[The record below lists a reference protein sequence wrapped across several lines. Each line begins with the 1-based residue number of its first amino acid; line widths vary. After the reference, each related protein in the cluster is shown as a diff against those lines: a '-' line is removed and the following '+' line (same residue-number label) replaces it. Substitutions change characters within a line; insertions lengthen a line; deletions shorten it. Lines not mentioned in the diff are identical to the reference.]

1 MSRFWEGRRVLVTG
15 HTGFK
20 GSWLVLM
27 LARCGA
33 RVHGYALQPPT
44 KPSLFETA
52 RVHEHLSGHAIGDV
66 RDARALADAVEAA
79 APEVVFH
86 LAAQPLVRASY
97 REPVET
103 YATNVMGTVH
113 LLEAARSA
121 GCVRALV
128 NVTSDKCYA
137 EDASGRPHHEG
148 DALGG
153 HDPYASSKAC
163 AELVTSAYRDSFLA
177 SQGVLVASAR
187 AGNVIGGGDWAQ
199 DRLVPDFF
207 RALDAGEVLEVRRPD
222 AVRPWQHVLDPLS
235 GYLQLAERLASGDA
249 TCARPWNFGPAAAD
263 ARPVRWLLE
272 RLSSD
277 AGAAAWRRAP
287 GRHPHETAT
296 LLLDSTEARRELGWK
311 PRWPLQEA
319 LARTLAWHRAWRA
332 GADMQRLTLDQIAAH
347 AAREPVAA

>member
-1 MSRFWEGRRVLVTG
+1 VL
-15 HTGFK
+15 
-20 GSWLVLM
+20 
-27 LARCGA
+27 
-33 RVHGYALQPPT
+33 
-44 KPSLFETA
+44 
-52 RVHEHLSGHAIGDV
+52 
-66 RDARALADAVEAA
+66 EA
-79 APEVVFH
+79 
-86 LAAQPLVRASY
+86 VRAS
-97 REPVET
+97 P
-103 YATNVMGTVH
+103 
-113 LLEAARSA
+113 S
-121 GCVRALV
+121 VRAV
-128 NVTSDKCYA
+128 VVVTSDKCYRDDGNGA
-137 EDASGRPHHEG
+137 AFREADP
-148 DALGG
+148 LGG
-153 HDPYASSKAC
+153 RDPYSASKAA
-163 AELVTSAYRDSFLA
+163 AEIVAASWRASFLA
-177 SQGVLVASAR
+177 PKIAVATAR

-235 GYLQLAERLASGDA
+235 GYLQLAERLAGGDA